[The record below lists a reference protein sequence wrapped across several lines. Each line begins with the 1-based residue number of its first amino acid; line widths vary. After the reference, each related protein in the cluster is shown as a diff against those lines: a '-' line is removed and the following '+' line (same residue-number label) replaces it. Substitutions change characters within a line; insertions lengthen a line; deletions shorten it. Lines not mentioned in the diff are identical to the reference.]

1 MKIRNVWIDID
12 NSPHVLIFRP
22 IIAELQKQG
31 VIVIITA
38 RDFAQTIQL
47 LDLYQISFIK
57 IGRHGGKN
65 KILKI
70 LNLFHRVYQLY
81 KFAHHRSFD
90 IAISHGSRT
99 QVVTAKILGIPS
111 ILMLDY
117 EYTES
122 KLFNL
127 FATKILI
134 PAIIPNER
142 LAEANFNLNKVI
154 RYNGLKEELY
164 LRGFVPD
171 SDIRN
176 KLNVPSGKIL
186 ALIRPPGMLGN
197 YHDKKSEYIVIKLI
211 EYLVQDPDVEVLIIA
226 RTKEDKSLIK
236 NRFRNEVRFLNSV
249 FDGPQLVWASDLF
262 ISGGGTMNRE
272 AALLNVPTYS
282 IFTGKRPY
290 VDEYLER
297 KGKMKFVDS
306 EEKVLNISIA
316 RNTNQHTNKIEFP
329 DLATEIAEIITRVK

>member
-122 KLFNL
+122 KLFK
-127 FATKILI
+127 TDSYGGQSPQSYID
-134 PAIIPNER
+134 R
-142 LAEANFNLNKVI
+142 LKWL
-154 RYNGLKEELY
+154 
-164 LRGFVPD
+164 
-171 SDIRN
+171 
-176 KLNVPSGKIL
+176 
-186 ALIRPPGMLGN
+186 
-197 YHDKKSEYIVIKLI
+197 
-211 EYLVQDPDVEVLIIA
+211 
-226 RTKEDKSLIK
+226 
-236 NRFRNEVRFLNSV
+236 
-249 FDGPQLVWASDLF
+249 DLF
-262 ISGGGTMNRE
+262 ITCC
-272 AALLNVPTYS
+272 
-282 IFTGKRPY
+282 
-290 VDEYLER
+290 
-297 KGKMKFVDS
+297 
-306 EEKVLNISIA
+306 
-316 RNTNQHTNKIEFP
+316 
-329 DLATEIAEIITRVK
+329 LA